1 MKVEF
6 KQWHDVL
13 GLATK
18 QIGKPSVYINNGLE
32 YNTPED
38 ETIWFFIQSELA
50 SLYGVDAK
58 TCTYRECP
66 EFFDI
71 RSNLIQGGLFFF
83 ESEEEQYKFYKI
95 FEQPLTDSSAVYA
108 CTFNKNGECETEN
121 T

>member
-1 MKVEF
+1 MNVEF

-18 QIGKPSVYINNGLE
+18 AMGKPSVYVNNGLE
-32 YNTPED
+32 FNSPED
-38 ETIWFFIQSELA
+38 DEIWFFIQKELA

-58 TCTYRECP
+58 TCTYKECP
-66 EFFDI
+66 KFFDM

-83 ESEEEQYKFYKI
+83 ENEKEQYKFYKI

-108 CTFNKNGECETEN
+108 CTFSDDGEPETEN